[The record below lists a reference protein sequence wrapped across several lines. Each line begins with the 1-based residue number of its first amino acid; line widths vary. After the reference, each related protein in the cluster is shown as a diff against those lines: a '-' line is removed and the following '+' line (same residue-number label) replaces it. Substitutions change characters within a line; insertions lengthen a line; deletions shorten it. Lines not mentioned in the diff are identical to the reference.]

1 MAAAPVAAPTVE
13 PPTPAVSVQI
23 PAPPAK
29 AAPAAA
35 EPPPADV
42 ARSEPAAKS
51 LPPAAPHQDHKILAL
66 INGLHV
72 TGVRVAGD
80 DSKVLMN
87 NRVYRVNDVIDYEL
101 GVKLTGVS
109 TTALTF
115 VDDNGIV
122 YTRSL

>member
-1 MAAAPVAAPTVE
+1 VVAAPAT
-13 PPTPAVSVQI
+13 T
-23 PAPPAK
+23 
-29 AAPAAA
+29 

-42 ARSEPAAKS
+42 AQSEPPATIPAARS
-51 LPPAAPHQDHKILAL
+51 FPPAGPHQDHKILAL

-72 TGVRVAGD
+72 TGVRVAGG

-87 NRVYRVNDVIDYEL
+87 NRVYRINDILDYEL

-109 TTALTF
+109 TTVLTF
-115 VDDNGIV
+115 VDENGII